1 MRQFHDKQ
9 QPSWSDDLFYH
20 TSQKQPTEQWR
31 DEVQRHEMN
40 QPEDYFPGWLGLIGA
55 GGALFLKK
63 LAEHRINIILIANML
78 HRKIIKGGLQMLI
91 FAP

>member
-1 MRQFHDKQ
+1 MINNNPPGQIIYFITRHRNN
-9 QPSWSDDLFYH
+9 L
-20 TSQKQPTEQWR
+20 PTNQWR

-40 QPEDYFPGWLGLIGA
+40 QPEDYFSGWLGLIGA